1 MKAAFAPIALV
12 FLGSPCDASS
22 FTRQAVSGQPKTV
35 YVYRNWD
42 KDCRERGGVVRVVTK
57 PQHGRLSRERVVAT
71 MKSQGRTLDTHCNG
85 VVIPGLQIQ
94 YTSSR
99 GFRGTDQFTLERT
112 LPGGRVDVD
121 TFTMEVQ

>member
-12 FLGSPCDASS
+12 FFGSPCDASS
-22 FTRQAVSGQPKTV
+22 FTQQAVSGQPKTV